1 MKHRIPEKPK
11 EKYAVFPFTVW
22 IPRGLFG
29 SVYLRNE
36 LNRERKDDVG

>member
-1 MKHRIPEKPK
+1 MKYTVHEKPK

-29 SVYLRNE
+29 FVRLRNE
-36 LNRERKDDVG
+36 LNTIREDDVE